1 MSISTVDGL
10 EDGNVFYIGRID
22 KVHTATSRN
31 GNDYVKM
38 TVSDD
43 TSAMNTMIFSKRMDN
58 SIAANNNKAF
68 EKADIV
74 IVSGT
79 KKEDVVF
86 ADKIGCQTNKVY
98 TRLAELK

>member
-1 MSISTVDGL
+1 M
-10 EDGNVFYIGRID
+10 E
-22 KVHTATSRN
+22 
-31 GNDYVKM
+31 
-38 TVSDD
+38 
-43 TSAMNTMIFSKRMDN
+43 N
-58 SIAANNNKAF
+58 SIAANNNKVF

-98 TRLAELK
+98 TKLSELK